1 MEAFTKLTAV
11 AVPIDEPNVDT
22 NQLCPTRFNKV
33 PRGPEYAKILFHD
46 RRFNLD
52 GTEKE
57 HILNVEPFSR
67 ARVVV
72 ADRNW
77 GCGSSRES
85 AVYALYE
92 FGIRCVIASSFGDIH
107 ANNCAKNGLLPV
119 TLPPEEVAELRRQLH
134 EKPGSAISVD
144 LEAQTVTGPAG
155 RVYRFEVHPVRK
167 KCLLQGL
174 DDIARTQQYD
184 GKLAAFESAYK
195 TERPWL
201 YGIPRAS

>member
-1 MEAFTKLTAV
+1 
-11 AVPIDEPNVDT
+11 
-22 NQLCPTRFNKV
+22 
-33 PRGPEYAKILFHD
+33 
-46 RRFNLD
+46 
-52 GTEKE
+52 
-57 HILNVEPFSR
+57 
-67 ARVVV
+67 
-72 ADRNW
+72 
-77 GCGSSRES
+77 
-85 AVYALYE
+85 
-92 FGIRCVIASSFGDIH
+92 
-107 ANNCAKNGLLPV
+107 LLPV